1 METDALSSVDLSR
14 KICSLKKL
22 LASFKLWQS
31 DFHVETVFEDTGDSG
46 VYLDIGMEYGK
57 CGFWWMWTE
66 RGDLFIR
73 NCNTHVELPR
83 IWPTRILRDSVTAIA
98 VDPLQ
103 DLVITV
109 SLHAPFFLIDAG
121 EDRLIFLVEFSLASS
136 QLPYPDLACTSLEC
150 NHRFDESGYFR
161 VSTVDQPA
169 ICGDRVVVLY
179 YVHETH
185 DSFIQVIDWKKGLA
199 KSVSPTLV
207 LF

>member
-31 DFHVETVFEDTGDSG
+31 DFHVETVFEDTVETG
-46 VYLDIGMEYGK
+46 VSLFIGIEYVK
-57 CGFWWMWTE
+57 CGFWWMRAE

-73 NCNTHVELPR
+73 NCNTNVELPR
-83 IWPTRILRDSVTAIA
+83 IWPTHILRDSVTAVA

-109 SLHAPFFLIDAG
+109 SSQATFFFNAG

-150 NHRFDESGYFR
+150 KHRFYESGSCYIPI
-161 VSTVDQPA
+161 VDQPA
-169 ICGDRVVVLY
+169 ICGDRVVASITCMR
-179 YVHETH
+179 HIIR
-185 DSFIQVIDWKKGLA
+185 S
-199 KSVSPTLV
+199 SR
-207 LF
+207 